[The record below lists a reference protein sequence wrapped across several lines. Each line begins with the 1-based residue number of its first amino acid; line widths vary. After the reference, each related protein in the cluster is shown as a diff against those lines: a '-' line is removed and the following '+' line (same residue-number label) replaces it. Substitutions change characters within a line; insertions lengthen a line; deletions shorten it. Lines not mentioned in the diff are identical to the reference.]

1 MCFKVG
7 VESNDPSS
15 IRNRFSNQLLNAA
28 HKLGFP
34 ARKPTRFGKGSA
46 MTVAVM
52 DGDYRTLDG
61 SARDWAYTLKTLD
74 AASAVLELAVQN
86 YNREGSDR
94 EN

>member
-1 MCFKVG
+1 
-7 VESNDPSS
+7 
-15 IRNRFSNQLLNAA
+15 
-28 HKLGFP
+28 
-34 ARKPTRFGKGSA
+34 